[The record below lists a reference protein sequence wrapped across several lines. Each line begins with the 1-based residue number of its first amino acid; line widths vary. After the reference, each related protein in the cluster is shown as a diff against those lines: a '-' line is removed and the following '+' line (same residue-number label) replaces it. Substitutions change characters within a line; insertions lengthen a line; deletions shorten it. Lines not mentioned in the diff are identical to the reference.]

1 MICLLYE
8 QLKLM
13 KECAWYGLPLL
24 PVDEG
29 GLEELVGKEDGAPP
43 WVPDI
48 VAQPPDKT
56 GEYHTVL
63 IRGLYIGKYFPLWG
77 GGNISRCHLGG
88 KL

>member
-1 MICLLYE
+1 MISFLYE
-8 QLKLM
+8 QLNSM
-13 KECAWYGLPLL
+13 RECAWYGLPLL

-63 IRGLYIGKYFPLWG
+63 IRGLYIRKYLPPWG
-77 GGNISRCHLGG
+77 GGEYQPMSFGE
-88 KL
+88 KM